1 MDDPCSPCS
10 PPARCQRCAGGYHRL
25 CAGQLSGDN
34 GCCHITITLIE
45 NILADFGESTGRAL
59 GPSRAHALRYYL

>member
-1 MDDPCSPCS
+1 MA
-10 PPARCQRCAGGYHRL
+10 PPM
-25 CAGQLSGDN
+25 
-34 GCCHITITLIE
+34 CCHITITLIE